1 MSLGEPKIKRALEWV
16 LARLADD
23 PRASR
28 SALIDQASR
37 EFDLAPPDA
46 DFLFRQLVEASRG
59 GPPGLPHDGGVR

>member
-1 MSLGEPKIKRALEWV
+1 VSLGEPKIKRALEWV

-28 SALIDQASR
+28 AGLIDQASR
-37 EFDLAPPDA
+37 EFDLAPLDA

-59 GPPGLPHDGGVR
+59 DSPGLSHDGVR

>member
-28 SALIDQASR
+28 SAFIDQASQ

-59 GPPGLPHDGGVR
+59 GPPGLPHDGVR